1 MLTFTTT
8 KELQDY
14 LQLQPGKTI
23 GFVPTMGALHKG
35 HLSLISQSVKA
46 TDITVCSI
54 FVNPTQFNNS
64 TDFDK
69 YPRTVAS
76 DSVMLEGVGCHV
88 LYAPENP
95 EEVYNGYT
103 IQTFEF
109 GGLDLVMEGKF
120 RPGHFN
126 GMANVV
132 YRLFEIVKPHKTFF
146 GEKDYQ
152 QLTIVRNCV
161 ATRFAHLTVVP
172 CATTRE
178 DDGLAMSSRNRRLD
192 DAGRK
197 IAANIPKI
205 LFAASQLAEFDAA
218 KIKAW
223 AEAEFAKVEGLKLE
237 YFEVADGTTLQ
248 PVEIINKNTR
258 LFIAAFVDD
267 VRLIDNVAYS
277 L

>member
-8 KELQDY
+8 QALQAY
-14 LQLQPGKTI
+14 LQSLEGKTI
-23 GFVPTMGALHKG
+23 GFVPTMGALHTG
-35 HLSLISQSVKA
+35 HLSLIAQSVKA
-46 TDITVCSI
+46 TDVTVCSI

-64 TDFDK
+64 GDFDK
-69 YPRTVAS
+69 YPRTVAD
-76 DSVMLEGVGCHV
+76 DSVMLEAAGCHV

-95 EEVYNGYT
+95 DEVYNGYT
-103 IQTFEF
+103 MQTFSF
-109 GGLDLVMEGKF
+109 GGLDLVMEGEF
-120 RPGHFN
+120 RLGHFN

-161 ATRFAHLTVVP
+161 ANHFAHLEVVA
-172 CATTRE
+172 CTTTRE
-178 DDGLAMSSRNRRLD
+178 DDGLAMSSRNRRLSD
-192 DAGRK
+192 NDRK
-197 IAANIPKI
+197 IASNIPKI

-218 KIKAW
+218 KVKAW

-237 YFEVADGTTLQ
+237 YFEVADATTLK
-248 PVEIINKNTR
+248 PVDIIDKNTR
-258 LFIAAFVDD
+258 LFIAAFVGD
-267 VRLIDNVAYS
+267 VRLIDNVAIS

>member
-8 KELQDY
+8 QALQAY
-14 LQLQPGKTI
+14 LQLQDGKTI
-23 GFVPTMGALHKG
+23 GFVPTMGALHTG
-35 HLSLISQSVKA
+35 HLSLITQSVKA

-64 TDFDK
+64 GDFDK
-69 YPRTVAS
+69 YPRTVAD
-76 DSVMLEGVGCHV
+76 DSVMLEAAGCHI

-95 EEVYNGYT
+95 DEVYNGYT
-103 IQTFEF
+103 MQTFDF
-109 GGLDLVMEGKF
+109 GGLDMVMEGQF

-161 ATRFAHLTVVP
+161 ATYFAHLDVVA
-172 CATTRE
+172 CQTTRE

-192 DAGRK
+192 DSGRK
-197 IAANIPKI
+197 IAAHIPKI
-205 LFAASQLAEFDAA
+205 LFAASQLSEFDAA
-218 KIKAW
+218 KVKTW
-223 AEAEFAKVEGLKLE
+223 AEAEFAKVDGLKLE
-237 YFEVADGTTLQ
+237 YFEVADGTTLL
-248 PVEIINKNTR
+248 PIEII
-258 LFIAAFVDD
+258 
-267 VRLIDNVAYS
+267 
-277 L
+277 